1 MKKFS
6 YLITDHLGKKQKG
19 ELYAPTQESALQELK
34 EKGLLVLKLEESKE
48 EKLPFWKKPSLA
60 FEDKLLMASHLSTM
74 VGAGLTLTESLDILL
89 DQTKSANNRAM
100 YQDMIHRINAGQTLS
115 DALAQYP
122 SVFSSIYINM
132 VAVGEKSGSLQDVL
146 GYLEQQLEKE
156 YDLRQKVFG
165 AMIYPAVIVCLT
177 LTMVFGIVF
186 FIMPKILKIF
196 DAFDVGLPLP
206 TRILIGFT
214 HLMTDSTL
222 LVFGGT
228 FAFIG
233 LLVFL
238 WSLPSVKEFCNKI
251 ALHLPVLGNL
261 MVSVSMARFGRSINS
276 LLKAGVSINKALGI
290 TSTLFSNKIYTDLLV
305 EAKDRVE
312 KGASLE
318 DALSGQ
324 EKLVPIL
331 VVKMLAVGE
340 KTGNLE
346 ETTSHVARLYEQR
359 VDGITRNLSTLIE
372 PILLVFMGALVGGVA
387 LAVILPIYQLPN
399 LIHK

>member
-19 ELYAPTQESALQELK
+19 DLYAPTQESALQELK
-34 EKGLLVLKLEESKE
+34 EKGLLVLKLEECKE

-60 FEDKLLMASHLSTM
+60 FEDKLLMTSHLSTM
-74 VGAGLTLTESLDILL
+74 VGAGLTLTEALEILL
-89 DQTKSANNRAM
+89 EQTRSANNRAM
-100 YQDMIHRINAGQTLS
+100 YEDMIHRINAGQTLS

-122 SVFSSIYINM
+122 SVFSSIFISM
-132 VAVGEKSGSLQDVL
+132 VAVGEKSGTLQDVL

-156 YDLRQKVFG
+156 YELRQKVFG
-165 AMIYPAVIVCLT
+165 ALIYPAVIVCLT

-206 TRILIGFT
+206 TRVLIGVT
-214 HLMTDSTL
+214 HLLKDSPL
-222 LVFGGT
+222 LVFGG
-228 FAFIG
+228 FGMFVG

-238 WSLPSVKEFCNKI
+238 WTLPKVRDICYVI
-251 ALHLPVLGNL
+251 ALRLPVLGNL
-261 MVSVSMARFGRSINS
+261 LVSMSMARFGRSLNS
-276 LLKAGVSINKALGI
+276 LLKAGVPINKGLGI
-290 TSTLFSNKIYTDLLV
+290 ASSLFANRTYSELFITAR
-305 EAKDRVE
+305 ERVE
-312 KGASLE
+312 KGSSLE
-318 DALSGQ
+318 DALGDD
-324 EKLVPIL
+324 ERLVPIL

-387 LAVILPIYQLPN
+387 LAVILPIYQLPS